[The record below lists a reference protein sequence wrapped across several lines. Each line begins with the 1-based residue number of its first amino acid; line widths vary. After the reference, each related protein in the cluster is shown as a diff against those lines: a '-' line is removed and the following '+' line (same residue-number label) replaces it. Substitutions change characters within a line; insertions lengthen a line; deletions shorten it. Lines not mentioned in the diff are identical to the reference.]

1 MKKKRFASV
10 WDATED
16 TPEQAENMK
25 LRSSLMIALK
35 GHIAAIVIFVLSL
48 MATHLARA
56 AEFHPFDGPIPVAI
70 LIETNPWAMVIGA
83 DTPRVAVYDDGEV
96 IFAKE
101 QNQRVQYYQLTLDA
115 PSLKTMRTQ
124 LSALLSINDLKLSY
138 ELVRATDQ
146 PEAKF
151 YLSDK
156 KRELVTSVYGLSST
170 GNGSSVSGDS
180 GNAGVPRELLDFYK
194 WLLELDSS
202 QRKVWTPKYVEV
214 MLWDYSY
221 APQPSIKWPRDWP
234 SLDSDRTVK
243 RGDKYSIFLD
253 GRLQPQIAAFLAT
266 RSEKGAVEI
275 SGKKMA
281 ADYRYTFPGEPTWR
295 KAFSAQ

>member
-1 MKKKRFASV
+1 MR
-10 WDATED
+10 
-16 TPEQAENMK
+16 
-25 LRSSLMIALK
+25 LIA
-35 GHIAAIVIFVLSL
+35 IFVLSF
-48 MATHLARA
+48 MAVHLGRA
-56 AEFHPFDGPIPVAI
+56 ADFHPFDGPIPVVI

-96 IFAKE
+96 IIAKE
-101 QNQRVQYYQLTLDA
+101 QNQRLQYYQLTLDA
-115 PSLKTMRTQ
+115 PSLKTMRAQ
-124 LSALLSINDLKLSY
+124 LSALLSINDLKHSY

-156 KRELVTSVYGLSST
+156 KRELVTSIYGLSNAANSLI
-170 GNGSSVSGDS
+170 VAGDAKK
-180 GNAGVPRELLDFYK
+180 AGIPSALLEFYK
-194 WLLELDSS
+194 WLLGLDGSS
-202 QRKVWTPKYVEV
+202 GKVWTPNYVEV

-234 SLDSDRTVK
+234 SLDSDRAVK
-243 RGDKYSIFLD
+243 RGEAYSIFLD
-253 GRLQPQIAAFLAT
+253 GRLQPQLTAFLAT

-281 ADYRYTFPGEPTWR
+281 ADYRYTFPGEPIWR
-295 KAFSAQ
+295 KAFSTP

>member
-1 MKKKRFASV
+1 MRRVVIVLLSF
-10 WDATED
+10 
-16 TPEQAENMK
+16 
-25 LRSSLMIALK
+25 L
-35 GHIAAIVIFVLSL
+35 AA
-48 MATHLARA
+48 HLGKA

-96 IFAKE
+96 IFAKQ
-101 QNQRVQYYQLTLDA
+101 QNQRMQYYQLTLDA
-115 PSLKTMRTQ
+115 TSFKTMRAQ
-124 LSALLSINDLKLSY
+124 VSALLSMTDLKHSY
-138 ELVRATDQ
+138 ELVRVTDQ

-170 GNGSSVSGDS
+170 GNSVSVSGDAKK
-180 GNAGVPRELLDFYK
+180 AGVPRELLDFYQ
-194 WLLELDSS
+194 WLLGLDSS

-243 RGDKYSIFLD
+243 RGEAYSIFLD
-253 GRLQPQIAAFLAT
+253 GRLQPQLAAFLAT
-266 RSEKGAVEI
+266 RSEKGAVEV

-295 KAFSAQ
+295 KAFSVQ